1 MKRRRLVYVIG
12 PSGAGKD
19 SVLRWVSEHAPR
31 GLDLHVARRTISRAA
46 NDPSEDHEA
55 VSVAEFQRLA
65 SEGAFALH
73 WEANELQYGVR
84 HAELDPLRR
93 GAWVLVNGSRAYLPQ
108 ARQRFPGLVVAYVYT
123 SPDVLRARLLA
134 RGRETPEQIEARLA
148 RSQGLVIPSDQVD
161 VVIDNDGTLAQ
172 AGQQLL
178 TALQHADCA
187 ADRPPD

>member
-1 MKRRRLVYVIG
+1 MKRVRLVYVIG

-19 SVLRWVSEHAPR
+19 SVLRWVGEHAPR
-31 GLDLHVARRTISRAA
+31 GLDVHIARRTISRLA
-46 NDPSEDHEA
+46 NDPSEDHEG
-55 VSVAEFQRLA
+55 VGVAEFQRLA

-73 WEANELQYGVR
+73 WQANDLQYGVR

-93 GAWVLVNGSRAYLPQ
+93 GAWVLVNGSRAHLPQ
-108 ARQRFPGLVVAYVYT
+108 ARQRFPGLMVAYVHT

-161 VVIDNDGTLAQ
+161 VVIDNDGTLER

-178 TALQHADCA
+178 RVLQHADCA